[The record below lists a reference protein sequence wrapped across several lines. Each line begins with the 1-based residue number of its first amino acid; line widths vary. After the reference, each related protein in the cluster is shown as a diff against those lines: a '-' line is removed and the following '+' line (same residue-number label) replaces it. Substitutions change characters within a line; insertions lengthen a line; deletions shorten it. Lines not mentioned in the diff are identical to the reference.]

1 MGLEPP
7 DGECCA
13 SLRRSEA
20 RLKPNDH
27 VSRVLSRRP
36 ELAAM
41 VALELPTVGSLLH
54 PADETDS
61 DATSEDAEEG
71 GRRVAALN
79 RRSRRRSQQ
88 ALKTAAERDIGN
100 RELLEVITVGPKVER
115 YYRLALE
122 KFVAWAD
129 RHKTPLTSDARVDAA
144 LTQYMTQLF
153 LEGQQSSEGDKL
165 LAGLLHFA
173 PEWGNFGH
181 RHIPRAWRALRGWRR
196 RCPSRSRRPLQLK
209 VWAMVAWKFAQR
221 QQWAMALYVLLLVT
235 TYMRPGEGLQ
245 LRRGDLIPP
254 APGVL
259 TSWSILVFPQE
270 RSASSKTLTKHDSLI
285 VDSPLMKWWEQV
297 MPVLAAGDPEEKVWP
312 FSYGD
317 FVPVFKEVAAEIGL
331 PSLVPY
337 QARHSGASI
346 DIAGRHRSLAE
357 VQRRGRWKTLA
368 SVQRYERHAQLGKSE
383 SSLSDRQKFVFQ
395 FALDNLPGLI
405 LGRLSPEQPPTL

>member
-1 MGLEPP
+1 MK
-7 DGECCA
+7 
-13 SLRRSEA
+13 RSEPTL
-20 RLKPNDH
+20 RPNDH
-27 VSRVLSRRP
+27 VSRVLCRRP
-36 ELAAM
+36 ELAAL
-41 VALELPTVGSLLH
+41 VALELPTLSRLLH

-61 DATSEDAEEG
+61 DATSEDEEVG

-79 RRSRRRSQQ
+79 RRSRRRLQQ
-88 ALKTAAERDIGN
+88 ALKTAVERDFN
-100 RELLEVITVGPKVER
+100 KRELLEVITVGPKVER

-122 KFVAWAD
+122 KFIAWAD
-129 RHKTPLTSDARVDAA
+129 QRKIHLTADARVDAA
-144 LTQYMTQLF
+144 LTQYMTQRF

-173 PEWGNFGH
+173 PEWGKMGH
-181 RHIPRAWRALRGWRR
+181 RTIPRAWRALRGWRR
-196 RCPSRSRRPLQLK
+196 RCPSRSRRPWPLK
-209 VWAMVAWKFAQR
+209 VWAAVAWKLAQKR
-221 QQWAMALYVLLLVT
+221 QWAMALYVLLLVS

-259 TSWSILVFPQE
+259 TTWSILLFPQE
-270 RSASSKTLTKHDSLI
+270 RVASSKTLAKDDSLI
-285 VDSPLMKWWEQV
+285 MDSPLMKWWDQV
-297 MPVLAAGDPEEKVWP
+297 LPALAVGDPKEKVWP
-312 FSYGD
+312 FSYAD

-395 FALDNLPGLI
+395 FALDHLPALI
-405 LGRLSPEQPPTL
+405 LGRLSPEQLPTL